1 MLILTYFNKI
11 SAFLLNK
18 ILLLFLMFGTLGFS
32 QSINFDQLGKE
43 KWLRYNGGVA
53 ANAVFYD
60 GTANRQDL
68 TYYLTGNLNFNIAGV
83 YNIPLSFTYS
93 NQNFDFPSPF
103 KFNRL
108 SLHPSY
114 KWATA
119 YLGDVSM
126 TFSPYTLSGHQFTG
140 AGFELAP
147 EGKFSISG
155 MYGRFLR
162 ATEYNGEEP
171 RAITSYKRM
180 GYGVKASYDFD
191 FAKFGVILFKASD
204 EEESLENPFPIELG
218 LSPKDNAVLS
228 FESQFK
234 LFEKAQ
240 LRMEYAISGVTEDTR
255 LTDARADSG
264 LLSFLLDEN
273 ISTDYYNALN
283 VSFDYPA
290 GNGTLGVGYERIDP
304 DYKTLGAYYFN
315 NDLENIT
322 VNANQT
328 LFNNVL
334 NISVNAGLQQD
345 NLNNAKTSD
354 QQRIVS
360 SVNLNYTASERLG
373 LNGSYS
379 NFQSYTNIRDQFD
392 YINQVGE
399 FDNVDTLNYRQIS
412 QNANLGINYIL
423 KKTETKQHS
432 TNLNL
437 VYQNSNNQQEGET
450 IEGGKNSFYNGVAAY
465 TLGYPEQALS
475 ISLAANASYNTVAED
490 NNLTL
495 GPTLAIGKQ
504 FFDKQLRT
512 NLSSSYNTSYANGEQ
527 QNNVYNF
534 RLGGNYLWL
543 QKHNFSLNFLALFRN
558 STLNTGR
565 DLTITFGYSYA
576 FDNFKLNIRKGNRYP
591 NERDPRNRMGTLSF
605 RYRNV
610 SYSGTI
616 PELNEQLTNVFQSSQ
631 FAAIP
636 PFKKDDLA
644 LLLAIT
650 KEQKKEADYK
660 ENALIFLKELY
671 AYDDFLSTYNNALF
685 SVIKRVKYDM
695 RRIDMILEN
704 SFVQTKVNVD
714 KHILKTDPDKKDVSE
729 EEWTTYKELIAEQ
742 EERLQKLVGHRW
754 MEQRFKNFNSLEE
767 IENPSG
773 YLKQFVKQTNAEAF
787 KKFEANGDL
796 DALEYY
802 LETEIIDFY
811 YQKSLGIVNPDNF
824 QLKYINKN

>member
-1 MLILTYFNKI
+1 
-11 SAFLLNK
+11 
-18 ILLLFLMFGTLGFS
+18 MFGTLGFS

-68 TYYLTGNLNFNIAGV
+68 TYYLTGNLNFNIAGL
-83 YNIPLSFTYS
+83 YSIPLSFTYS
-93 NQNFDFPSPF
+93 NQDFNFPNPF

-119 YLGDVSM
+119 HIGDVSM

-140 AGFELAP
+140 GGFDLNP
-147 EGKFSISG
+147 EGKFQISA
-155 MYGRFLR
+155 MYGRLLK
-162 ATEYNGEEP
+162 ATEYNAEEP
-171 RAITSYKRM
+171 RALTAYKRM
-180 GYGVKASYDFD
+180 GYGLKTAYDFD
-191 FAKFGVILFKASD
+191 FMKLGVILFKAED
-204 EEESLENPFPIELG
+204 ETGSIENTFPVELG

-234 LFEKAQ
+234 LFEKA
-240 LRMEYAISGVTEDTR
+240 LIRIEYAISGVTEDTR
-255 LTDARADSG
+255 LTDARSDAG

-273 ISTDYYNALN
+273 ISTQYYNALN

-328 LFNNVL
+328 LFNNAL

-450 IEGGKNSFYNGVAAY
+450 IDGGKNSFYNGVAAY

-504 FFDKQLRT
+504 FFDKKLRT

-534 RLGGNYLWL
+534 RLGGNYALL

-558 STLNTGR
+558 SALNTGR
-565 DLTITFGYSYA
+565 DLTITFGYSYS
-576 FDNFKLNIRKGNRYP
+576 FDNFKLNIRPGNRVP
-591 NERDPRNRMGTLSF
+591 GTKDGARENTLSF

-616 PELNEQLTNVFQSSQ
+616 PELNRQLTDVFQSSQ
-631 FAAIP
+631 FDDIP
-636 PFKKDDLA
+636 RFKKDDLT
-644 LLLAIT
+644 LLLAT
-650 KEQKKEADYK
+650 VKEQKKEGLYK
-660 ENALIFLKELY
+660 ENALLFLKELY
-671 AYDDFLSTYNNALF
+671 SYGDFLDTYNEALF
-685 SVIKRVKYDM
+685 AVIQKIKRDM
-695 RRIDMILEN
+695 RKLDLVLEN
-704 SFVQTKVNVD
+704 SFVDAKVKVD
-714 KHILKTDPDKKDVSE
+714 KHPLHQKEGTLEASE
-729 EEWTTYKELIAEQ
+729 AEWTAYKKLVAEQ

-754 MEQRFKNFNSLEE
+754 MERTFEQFRSMDVV
-767 IENPSG
+767 ENPSG
-773 YLKQFVKQTNAEAF
+773 YLKEF
-787 KKFEANGDL
+787 KKSIAERSFELFNQSADL
-796 DALEYY
+796 EQLEDY
-802 LETEIIDFY
+802 LEKEIIDY
-811 YQKSLGIVNPDNF
+811 YYKKSLGIVNPDNF
-824 QLKYINKN
+824 ELRYINKN